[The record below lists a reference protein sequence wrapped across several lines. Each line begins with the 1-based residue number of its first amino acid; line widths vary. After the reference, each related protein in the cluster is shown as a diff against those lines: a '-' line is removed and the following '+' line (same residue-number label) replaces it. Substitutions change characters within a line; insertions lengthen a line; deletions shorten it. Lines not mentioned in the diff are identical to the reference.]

1 MTCSVGNGTADWK
14 SKVAMTMTVTTMT
27 RVGRMRILL
36 VMTTSVI
43 VLPHVFAG
51 DVSVSRHFKGD
62 IFSQEGNSER
72 ERRNTKQSIFGGREG
87 MKSHRGFDTGHRS
100 IVSQSVHLELH
111 QSFITHR
118 TSK

>member
-14 SKVAMTMTVTTMT
+14 SKVAMTMTVTMMT

-36 VMTTSVI
+36 MMTTSVI

-62 IFSQEGNSER
+62 IFSQEGNSKR
-72 ERRNTKQSIFGGREG
+72 ERDETENNPYLGAW
-87 MKSHRGFDTGHRS
+87 RG
-100 IVSQSVHLELH
+100 
-111 QSFITHR
+111 
-118 TSK
+118 